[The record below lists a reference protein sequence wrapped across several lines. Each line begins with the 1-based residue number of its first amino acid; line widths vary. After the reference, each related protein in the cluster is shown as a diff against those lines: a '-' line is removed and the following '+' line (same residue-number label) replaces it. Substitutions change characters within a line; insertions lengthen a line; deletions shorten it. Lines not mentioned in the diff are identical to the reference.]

1 MPLVHLYLETN
12 IICSSSD
19 NQLVSYVHFFQLLYL
34 KDTDRL
40 NENVFLATNTEENVG
55 KFFFPGGTHF
65 FPPQPHNP
73 LTKPVIPAPVVLFL
87 FSILSTKEGKLIWLR
102 AKSKKSGLQGTGTIV
117 GGNLITFGVFVV
129 KLASS
134 TNSSSRRDK
143 L

>member
-55 KFFFPGGTHF
+55 SFSFLVELISSHP
-65 FPPQPHNP
+65 NP
-73 LTKPVIPAPVVLFL
+73 TIP
-87 FSILSTKEGKLIWLR
+87 
-102 AKSKKSGLQGTGTIV
+102 
-117 GGNLITFGVFVV
+117 
-129 KLASS
+129 
-134 TNSSSRRDK
+134 
-143 L
+143 